1 MKLQPLLYYM
11 IIMELQVLESFSL
24 QKIFNYKLF
33 YYINFE
39 RKNKGIFLNNKIRFF
54 LQLLREIK
62 DKVEQQQEKKGLMK
76 KTLYIVHEKQNPQRY

>member
-1 MKLQPLLYYM
+1 M